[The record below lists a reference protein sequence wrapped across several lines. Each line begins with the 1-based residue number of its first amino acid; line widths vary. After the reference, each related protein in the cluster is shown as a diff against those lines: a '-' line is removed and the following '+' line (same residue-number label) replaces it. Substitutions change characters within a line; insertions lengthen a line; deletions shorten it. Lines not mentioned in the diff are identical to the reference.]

1 MRSSRLVAVALCAL
15 PGLVAAFPSCAN
27 EAGQALNAFVTG
39 VREQQA
45 GKNADAVVWLTK
57 AINSHALKR
66 EDAAR
71 ALFDRGV
78 AHDAM
83 GNTRSAIAD
92 YSAALAINPV
102 FSAALNNRANAF
114 RRAGKFSEAKRDY
127 LAALNGPGAER
138 QYSYYGLGLIAEK
151 EGGADGPRVYFQKA
165 LTEDS
170 SFKPAADALET
181 LAHGASPVMPVGAIT
196 QSAASKMEA
205 KRPQSTASRP
215 ALRPMINEASGA
227 MIQLGAFRD
236 ETSALA
242 GWNTIAA
249 ASGGALNGLRPVI
262 VTVVLPGRGRFWR
275 LRAAIGEEL
284 AAKKLCKRLIEL
296 QLSCMQ
302 VSS

>member
-1 MRSSRLVAVALCAL
+1 
-15 PGLVAAFPSCAN
+15 
-27 EAGQALNAFVTG
+27 
-39 VREQQA
+39 
-45 GKNADAVVWLTK
+45 
-57 AINSHALKR
+57 
-66 EDAAR
+66 
-71 ALFDRGV
+71 
-78 AHDAM
+78 M
-83 GNTRSAIAD
+83 GNTRSTIAD

-114 RRAGKFSEAKRDY
+114 RRAGKFGEAKRDY

-151 EGGADGPRVYFQKA
+151 EGDTDGARVYFQKA
-165 LTEDS
+165 LAEVPG
-170 SFKPAADALET
+170 FKPAAEALS
-181 LAHGASPVMPVGAIT
+181 AQSPGVS
-196 QSAASKMEA
+196 SA
-205 KRPQSTASRP
+205 RPAMATAQTTPPKPGLKLPESTASRP
-215 ALRPMINEASGA
+215 VLRPMINETGGA

-302 VSS
+302 VPS